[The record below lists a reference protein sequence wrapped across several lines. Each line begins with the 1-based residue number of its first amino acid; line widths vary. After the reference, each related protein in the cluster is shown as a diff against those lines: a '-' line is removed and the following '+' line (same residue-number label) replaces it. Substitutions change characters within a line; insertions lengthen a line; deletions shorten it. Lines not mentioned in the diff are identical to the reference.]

1 MSREPLVQ
9 TIDIIIPSRL
19 GFHLRLVARF
29 VKCVREFRSSI
40 RIRKGKALADG
51 KSILG
56 LLILGAAWK
65 SKLEIEAVGDDAVQA
80 IESIREFFLNH
91 ENVGQPVLKEVSF

>member
-1 MSREPLVQ
+1 MGTLGEPLIR
-9 TIDIIIPSRL
+9 TIDITMPSRL
-19 GFHLRLVARF
+19 GFHLRVVARF

-40 RIRKGKALADG
+40 RIRKGKVLVDG

-65 SKLEIEAVGDDAVQA
+65 SKLEIEADGDDAVQA
-80 IESIREFFLNH
+80 IEGIREFFLNQ
-91 ENVGQPVLKEVSF
+91 ENISANRL